1 MANALHTHP
10 NKSQLSIIGRATLA
24 VAKGNPRKVDVI
36 KCVQQPDKDSE
47 ELNTGEPRT
56 TACACRPPARPPAW
70 FSGLT
75 AYSGGGCAL
84 TVPVPVYVACTSVSC
99 SRGWAVA
106 HR

>member
-1 MANALHTHP
+1 MRTANAMANALHTHP

-56 TACACRPPARPPAW
+56 TACACRPPARPPARPPG
-70 FSGLT
+70 SLG
-75 AYSGGGCAL
+75 
-84 TVPVPVYVACTSVSC
+84 
-99 SRGWAVA
+99 
-106 HR
+106 